1 MRFSKVV
8 VQALA
13 LLLVHSN
20 FPFPAF
26 RSTGITLAQAQEAG
40 IVEKGEVYKFEAE
53 VHRMLDIVVN
63 SLYQNNDVFLRELIS
78 NGSDAI
84 DKFRYMSLT
93 EPEKYKVEGE
103 DEVPLEVKIE
113 YDAEEQTLTV
123 RDTGIGMTHDELV
136 SNLGTVARSGTT
148 KFMNALKESGNADST
163 MSQIGQFGVGFYS
176 AFLVADK
183 VTVASKSPLDSV
195 QYVWESE
202 NGSASF
208 NVYPDPRG
216 NTLLRGTEITLH
228 LKENALEYADPD
240 RLRELAKHYSEF
252 VVYPISLRTT
262 KTIRVLDEEEE
273 DPTKAETED
282 DKKDDEEIA
291 VEEEEESPKE
301 KKFKDLKTHQYEVLN
316 GNPALWT
323 RDKEDISEEEYKS
336 FWHTLAGEQAE
347 EYVGHSHFTAEG
359 NINFKSLLYL
369 PNEVP
374 AHYRLG
380 SIDNVEKGMR
390 LFVRRVLIS
399 DSFEL
404 LPRYLG
410 FIRGVVD
417 SDDLPLNVNRETLQE
432 SKILQVIKKKVVRKA
447 IDMIKH
453 FADENDE
460 IKDELDDEGNP
471 IEPDDQA
478 VSKYITWYKKFSPN
492 IKLGVIEDEP
502 NRAKL
507 SKLLRFQTSKSE
519 GKFISLDKYVENMK
533 DWQKN
538 IYVLG
543 GTSAEEI
550 AKSPFLET
558 AKEKDVEVLFL
569 TDAIDEYLV
578 KQIVDYKNNKFMH
591 LSSEG
596 VKFQDESADLVA
608 RREKYYRKKFKPLI
622 EWLRKLYQGSVLRVQ
637 VAKRS
642 LGQIPA
648 VVSSSDFGN
657 SANMERILRAQA
669 FQHGVDERGYMA
681 MKVFEINPRHPLIV
695 KLFEGVGSGDDD
707 VSQDLIDAALMIHDM
722 AMLNGGFP
730 IGDPVAHNNRL
741 LKVLQGSFGLDSLA
755 LEPELDPAEFEE
767 DEEESP
773 KTTAGGLN
781 AEDFEELNINDLIID
796 ADKDEL

>member
-1 MRFSKVV
+1 
-8 VQALA
+8 
-13 LLLVHSN
+13 
-20 FPFPAF
+20 
-26 RSTGITLAQAQEAG
+26 
-40 IVEKGEVYKFEAE
+40 
-53 VHRMLDIVVN
+53 MLDIVVN

-84 DKFRYMSLT
+84 DKFRYMSLSD
-93 EPEKYKVEGE
+93 PEKYKVEG
-103 DEVPLEVKIE
+103 DDDVPLEVKIE

-148 KFMNALKESGNADST
+148 KFMNALKESGNAAST

-195 QYVWESE
+195 QYIWESE

-208 NVYPDPRG
+208 KVYPDPRG
-216 NTLLRGTEITLH
+216 NTLPRGTEITLH

-240 RLRELAKHYSEF
+240 RLRELARHYSEF

-262 KTIRVLDEEEE
+262 KTIKVLDEEEDE
-273 DPTKAETED
+273 KPAVEEP
-282 DKKDDEEIA
+282 KKDDDDIEVKEDEETA
-291 VEEEEESPKE
+291 KE
-301 KKFKDLKTHQYEVLN
+301 QKFKDVKTHQYEVLN
-316 GNPALWT
+316 GNPAIWT
-323 RDKEDISEEEYKS
+323 RDKEEITEEEYKA
-336 FWHTLAGEQAE
+336 FWHNLAGDQAE
-347 EYVGHSHFTAEG
+347 DFVGKSHFTAEG

-374 AHYRLG
+374 PHYRLG
-380 SIDNVEKGMR
+380 TIDNVEKGMR

-399 DSFEL
+399 DSFDL

-432 SKILQVIKKKVVRKA
+432 SKILQIIKKKVVRKA
-447 IDMIKH
+447 IEMIKH

-460 IKDELDDEGNP
+460 VKEELDEAGNP
-471 IEPDDQA
+471 IEPDENA
-478 VSKYITWYKKFSPN
+478 VSKYIMWYKKFSPN

-507 SKLLRFQTSKSE
+507 SKLLRFQTSKSG

-533 DWQKN
+533 EWQTN

-543 GTSAEEI
+543 GTNADEI
-550 AKSPFLET
+550 SKSPFLET
-558 AKEKDVEVLFL
+558 AKEKDVEVLYL

-578 KQIVDYKNNKFMH
+578 KQIIDYKNHKFMH

-608 RREKYYRKKFKPLI
+608 RREKYYKKKFKPLT

-669 FQHGVDERGYMA
+669 FQHGVDEKGYMA

-695 KLFEGVGSGDDD
+695 KLFEGVGAGEDE
-707 VSQDLIDAALMIHDM
+707 VSQDLIDAAQMIHDM

-730 IGDPVAHNNRL
+730 ISDPVAHNNRL
-741 LKVLQGSFGLDSLA
+741 LKVLQESFGLESLA

-767 DEEESP
+767 KEEPPS
-773 KTTAGGLN
+773 TDATAGGLN
-781 AEDFEELNINDLIID
+781 AEDFEEVNIDDLID
-796 ADKDEL
+796 ANKDEL

>member
-1 MRFSKVV
+1 MTLICVKH
-8 VQALA
+8 AT
-13 LLLVHSN
+13 
-20 FPFPAF
+20 P
-26 RSTGITLAQAQEAG
+26 GISLAQAQETNVA
-40 IVEKGEVYKFEAE
+40 EKAEVYKFEAE

-84 DKFRYMSLT
+84 DKFRYMSLS
-93 EPEKYKVEGE
+93 EPEKYKLEGE

-195 QYVWESE
+195 QYIWESE

-208 NVYPDPRG
+208 QVYPDPRG
-216 NTLLRGTEITLH
+216 NTLPRGTEIKLH
-228 LKENALEYADPD
+228 LKEDALEYADPD
-240 RLRELAKHYSEF
+240 RLRELARHYSEF

-262 KTIRVLDEEEE
+262 KTIKVLDEE
-273 DPTKAETED
+273 
-282 DKKDDEEIA
+282 
-291 VEEEEESPKE
+291 VEEEDKVESEAEEHQKKDEDGIEIEEEQEEVAKE
-301 KKFKDLKTHQYEVLN
+301 QKFKDVKTHQYEVLN
-316 GNPALWT
+316 GNPAIWT
-323 RDKEDISEEEYKS
+323 RDKDEITEEEYKA
-336 FWHTLAGEQAE
+336 FWHNLAGDQAE
-347 EYVGHSHFTAEG
+347 EYVGKSHFTAEG

-374 AHYRLG
+374 PHYRLG

-399 DSFEL
+399 DSFDL

-460 IKDELDDEGNP
+460 IKEEIDEAGNP
-471 IEPDDQA
+471 IESENA
-478 VSKYITWYKKFSPN
+478 VSKYIMWYKKFSPN

-502 NRAKL
+502 NRSKL
-507 SKLLRFQTSKSE
+507 SKLLRFQTSKSD

-533 DWQKN
+533 DWQTN

-543 GTSAEEI
+543 GTSADEI

-608 RREKYYRKKFKPLI
+608 RREKYYKKKFKPLT

-669 FQHGVDERGYMA
+669 FQHGVDEKGYMA

-695 KLFEGVGSGDDD
+695 KLFEGVGSGEDE

-730 IGDPVAHNNRL
+730 IGDPVSHNNRL
-741 LKVLQGSFGLDSLA
+741 LKVLQGSFGLESLA

-767 DEEESP
+767 EEAP
-773 KTTAGGLN
+773 KTDTTPGGLN
-781 AEDFEELNINDLIID
+781 AEDFEEVNIDDIIN

>member
-1 MRFSKVV
+1 MAVSEKAFSLPPLTRIIK
-8 VQALA
+8 QNTA
-13 LLLVHSN
+13 
-20 FPFPAF
+20 
-26 RSTGITLAQAQEAG
+26 GISLAQAQETNV
-40 IVEKGEVYKFEAE
+40 VEKGEAYKFEAE

-84 DKFRYMSLT
+84 DKFRYMSLS
-93 EPEKYKVEGE
+93 EPEKYKLEGE

-195 QYVWESE
+195 QYIWESE

-216 NTLLRGTEITLH
+216 NTLPRGTEIKLH
-228 LKENALEYADPD
+228 LKEDAVEYADPD
-240 RLRELAKHYSEF
+240 RLRELARHYSEF

-262 KTIRVLDEEEE
+262 KSIRVLEEEE
-273 DPTKAETED
+273 DQIEPETEEQ
-282 DKKDDEEIA
+282 KKDEEGIEI
-291 VEEEEESPKE
+291 EEDGEQEETVKE
-301 KKFKDLKTHQYEVLN
+301 QKFKDVKTHQYEVLN
-316 GNPALWT
+316 GNPAIWT
-323 RDKEDISEEEYKS
+323 RDKDEITEEEYKA
-336 FWHTLAGEQAE
+336 FWRNLAGDQAE
-347 EYVGHSHFTAEG
+347 DYVGSSHFTAEG

-374 AHYRLG
+374 PHYRLG

-399 DSFEL
+399 DSFDL

-460 IKDELDDEGNP
+460 IKEELDEAGNP
-471 IEPDDQA
+471 IEPDDKA
-478 VSKYITWYKKFSPN
+478 VSKYIMWYKKFSPN

-507 SKLLRFQTSKSE
+507 SKLLRFQTSKSG
-519 GKFISLDKYVENMK
+519 GKYVSLDKYVENMK
-533 DWQKN
+533 DWQNN

-543 GTSAEEI
+543 GTSADEI

-558 AKEKDVEVLFL
+558 AKEKDIEVLFL

-608 RREKYYRKKFKPLI
+608 RREKYYKKKFKALT

-669 FQHGVDERGYMA
+669 FQHGVDEKGYMA

-695 KLFEGVGSGDDD
+695 KLFEGVGSGDDE
-707 VSQDLIDAALMIHDM
+707 VSQDLIDAAFMIHDM

-741 LKVLQGSFGLDSLA
+741 LKVLQGSFGLESLA

-767 DEEESP
+767 EEEPP
-773 KTTAGGLN
+773 KTDNTAGGLN
-781 AEDFEELNINDLIID
+781 AEDFEELNIDDIVID
-796 ADKDEL
+796 ADRDEL